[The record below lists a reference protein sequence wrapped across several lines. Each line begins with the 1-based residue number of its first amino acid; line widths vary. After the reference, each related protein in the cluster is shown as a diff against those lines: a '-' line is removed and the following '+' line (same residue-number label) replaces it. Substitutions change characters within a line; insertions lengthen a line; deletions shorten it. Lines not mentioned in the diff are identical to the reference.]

1 MSIGWRAVPPL
12 LHRAAVVTGGT
23 RGIGAAIC
31 TELAAQGCTVFAV
44 ARRAAEPEQLERW
57 AAAAGPPGQQ
67 HGHAHTGSVTVLEAD
82 VSTPDGR
89 ESLPP
94 RVEQLLRSS
103 SAASHQPSAEP
114 QQQQV
119 VSILINNA
127 GTNIRKPT
135 VDYTASEF
143 DTILRTNF
151 ISAFHLS
158 QLFHPQ
164 LAASGSGAVV
174 NIGSVS
180 GGASRTNTGSVYGAL
195 KSGLNGLTRSLAA
208 EWAPQNI
215 RVNCGE
221 CWLPPPPCDHEGRG
235 GGRVARARCDSVQLQ
250 YREFAPTGDPHL
262 GGVHATT
269 PPLPIAVLLL
279 ICAPRPRRGKLV
291 RP

>member
-57 AAAAGPPGQQ
+57 AAAAAPAWPPGQQ
-67 HGHAHTGSVTVLEAD
+67 HGHARTGSVTVLEAD

-151 ISAFHLS
+151 VSAFHLS

-221 CWLPPPPCDHEGRG
+221 CCPPQG
-235 GGRVARARCDSVQLQ
+235 GGGGVARARCDSVQLQ
-250 YREFAPTGDPHL
+250 GD
-262 GGVHATT
+262 
-269 PPLPIAVLLL
+269 
-279 ICAPRPRRGKLV
+279 RPDW
-291 RP
+291 